1 MSYCDWDTT
10 DELCLRYHDEEWG
23 VPLHDDRGQ
32 FEFLSLEVMQCGLNW
47 TMMLHK
53 REVFRACFAGFDFDA
68 VAAFGPEDV
77 ERILEAPGMIRS
89 RRKVEA
95 IINNAR
101 CFQRVREEFGSFDA
115 YLWGFSDGKTIL
127 YNKHEDGWIPVS
139 NGLSARIAADLRRRG
154 FKYLGPTTVYSH
166 LQACGIINDHGR
178 DCPRHAVVNAL
189 SPTAEKRRHLEK
201 GVHHSCIC
209 AVRFSSFPSRSSV
222 GTSSSTA
229 RRATRGRLCS
239 TT

>member
-68 VAAFGPEDV
+68 VAAFGPDDV
-77 ERILEAPGMIRS
+77 ERILETPGMIRS

-95 IINNAR
+95 IVGNAR
-101 CFQRVREEFGSFDA
+101 CFQQVRAEFGSFDA
-115 YLWGFSDGKTIL
+115 YLWGMAGGATIL
-127 YNKHEDGWIPVS
+127 YNKHADGWIPVS
-139 NGLSARIAADLRRRG
+139 NGLSARVAADLRRRG

-178 DCPRHAVVNAL
+178 DCPRYAAINAMG
-189 SPTAEKRRHLEK
+189 PTVEKRRYLEK
-201 GVHHSCIC
+201 GVHHYK
-209 AVRFSSFPSRSSV
+209 
-222 GTSSSTA
+222 
-229 RRATRGRLCS
+229 
-239 TT
+239 

>member
-10 DELCLRYHDEEWG
+10 DELCLRYHDEEW
-23 VPLHDDRGQ
+23 
-32 FEFLSLEVMQCGLNW
+32 GLNW

-95 IINNAR
+95 IIGNAR

-127 YNKHEDGWIPVS
+127 YNKHADGWIPVS

-178 DCPRHAVVNAL
+178 DCPRYAAINAL
-189 SPTAEKRRHLEK
+189 GPTVDKRRYLEK
-201 GVHHSCIC
+201 D
-209 AVRFSSFPSRSSV
+209 VRHY
-222 GTSSSTA
+222 A
-229 RRATRGRLCS
+229 
-239 TT
+239 

>member
-68 VAAFGPEDV
+68 VAAFGPDDV
-77 ERILEAPGMIRS
+77 ERILETPGMIRS

-95 IINNAR
+95 IVGNAR
-101 CFQRVREEFGSFDA
+101 CFQQVRAEFGSFDA
-115 YLWGFSDGKTIL
+115 YLWGMAGGATIL
-127 YNKHEDGWIPVS
+127 YNKHADGWIPVS
-139 NGLSARIAADLRRRG
+139 NGLSARVAADLRRRVQVPG
-154 FKYLGPTTVYSH
+154 SHDGLLAPAGLRHHQRPQPRLPAIRRGQRPGP
-166 LQACGIINDHGR
+166 
-178 DCPRHAVVNAL
+178 
-189 SPTAEKRRHLEK
+189 
-201 GVHHSCIC
+201 HS
-209 AVRFSSFPSRSSV
+209 
-222 GTSSSTA
+222 
-229 RRATRGRLCS
+229 
-239 TT
+239 

>member
-53 REVFRACFAGFDFDA
+53 REVFRACFAGFDYDA
-68 VAAFGPEDV
+68 VAAFGPDDV
-77 ERILEAPGMIRS
+77 ERILETPGMIRS

-95 IINNAR
+95 IVGNAR
-101 CFQRVREEFGSFDA
+101 CFQHVRAEFGSFDA

-127 YNKHEDGWIPVS
+127 CRRVDSREQRPFGARGGRPAKARLQVPGPHDGLLAPPSLRHHQRPRSRLPALRGGQRPGPHSREAPPPREGRPPLRIGGTGMTKLPY
-139 NGLSARIAADLRRRG
+139 LASAASLWN
-154 FKYLGPTTVYSH
+154 Y
-166 LQACGIINDHGR
+166 
-178 DCPRHAVVNAL
+178 
-189 SPTAEKRRHLEK
+189 E
-201 GVHHSCIC
+201 
-209 AVRFSSFPSRSSV
+209 
-222 GTSSSTA
+222 
-229 RRATRGRLCS
+229 
-239 TT
+239 

>member
-32 FEFLSLEVMQCGLNW
+32 FEYLSLEVMQCGLNW

-53 REVFRACFAGFDFDA
+53 REVIRGRASTVLTLMLWRRSAPMTSSASWG
-68 VAAFGPEDV
+68 V
-77 ERILEAPGMIRS
+77 PGMIRS

-101 CFQRVREEFGSFDA
+101 CFQQVREEFGSFDA
-115 YLWGFSDGKTIL
+115 YLWGWSGRRHDPL
-127 YNKHEDGWIPVS
+127 QQ
-139 NGLSARIAADLRRRG
+139 ARRRVDPGEQRPLARVAADLKRRG

-166 LQACGIINDHGR
+166 LQACGIINDHARLPALRGR
-178 DCPRHAVVNAL
+178 QRL
-189 SPTAEKRRHLEK
+189 GPTVEKRRYLEK
-201 GVHHSCIC
+201 D
-209 AVRFSSFPSRSSV
+209 VRHYE
-222 GTSSSTA
+222 
-229 RRATRGRLCS
+229 
-239 TT
+239 